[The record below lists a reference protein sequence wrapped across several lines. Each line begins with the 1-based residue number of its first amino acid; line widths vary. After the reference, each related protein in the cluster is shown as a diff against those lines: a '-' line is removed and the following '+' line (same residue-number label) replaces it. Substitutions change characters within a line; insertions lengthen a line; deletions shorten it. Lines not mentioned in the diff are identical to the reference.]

1 MNVDSIISREE
12 AVAKNVADKR
22 KAAENRKNKLRVIGI
37 VVIARF

>member
-22 KAAENRKNKLRVIGI
+22 KAAVDRKNK
-37 VVIARF
+37 